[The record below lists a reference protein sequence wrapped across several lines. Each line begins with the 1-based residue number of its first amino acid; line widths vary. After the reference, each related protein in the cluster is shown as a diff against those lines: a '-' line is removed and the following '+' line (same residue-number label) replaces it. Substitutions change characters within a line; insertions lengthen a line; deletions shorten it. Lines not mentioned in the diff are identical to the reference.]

1 LHSDEL
7 HDVYSSN
14 IRVSKSRRMIWVGN
28 VAYVGEGRY
37 TCKILVRKSESR
49 NDLKDLVENW
59 RIVLKWFFNKSIR
72 RV

>member
-1 LHSDEL
+1 
-7 HDVYSSN
+7 
-14 IRVSKSRRMIWVGN
+14 MIWVGN